1 MTDEVA
7 SKRART
13 APKEFVQ
20 SPVQPAK
27 ITRGRG
33 RGAKSRGGSTKKT
46 VNDTPITLESYSV
59 ALDERRDT
67 PDEELLPWS

>member
-1 MTDEVA
+1 M
-7 SKRART
+7 R
-13 APKEFVQ
+13 
-20 SPVQPAK
+20 PAK

-33 RGAKSRGGSTKKT
+33 RGAKSRGGGMKKT

-59 ALDERRDT
+59 ALDERKDT